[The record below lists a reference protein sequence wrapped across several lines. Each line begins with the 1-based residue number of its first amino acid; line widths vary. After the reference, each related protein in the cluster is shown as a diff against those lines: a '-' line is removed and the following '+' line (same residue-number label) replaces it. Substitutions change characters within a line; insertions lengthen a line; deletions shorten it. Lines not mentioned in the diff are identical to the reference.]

1 MCSAAYPENRSV
13 RGRLK
18 CDRSRKSE
26 MLSCSRVSVPPPVLR
41 WFVARCSSPAYPYRK
56 DVTVPSVHFF
66 ASQHH
71 FSRGCPGALL
81 LPRVPSLGP
90 SVHLCVQT
98 LLAEFRWMRISG
110 SRRGNEGRWVVLRC
124 GALVLFVCDSH
135 ISLLAWIR
143 DTARD
148 QWACVTQ
155 SVALL

>member
-1 MCSAAYPENRSV
+1 MPPLLRELTLSLSATSQNVHRTTNPITH
-13 RGRLK
+13 RGRP
-18 CDRSRKSE
+18 
-26 MLSCSRVSVPPPVLR
+26 CSDPLNS
-41 WFVARCSSPAYPYRK
+41 AEYPYRK